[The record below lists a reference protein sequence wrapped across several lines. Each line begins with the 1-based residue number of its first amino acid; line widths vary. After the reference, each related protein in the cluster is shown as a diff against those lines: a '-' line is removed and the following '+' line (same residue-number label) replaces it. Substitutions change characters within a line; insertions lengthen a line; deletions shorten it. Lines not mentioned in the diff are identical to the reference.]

1 MNKIMKK
8 TIYTQPLC
16 EVIVVKTEHVLQAT
30 SRFSQTG
37 STISTNTTNSHY
49 SDPTGHV
56 ETTTGGESL
65 GKHNQLWEYD
75 RVGINW

>member
-1 MNKIMKK
+1 MKK

-37 STISTNTTNSHY
+37 FTTSTNTAYIHY

-65 GKHNQLWEYD
+65 GKQNQLWEYD
-75 RVGINW
+75 REEINW

>member
-16 EVIVVKTEHVLQAT
+16 KVIVVKTEQVLQAT

-37 STISTNTTNSHY
+37 STTTTNSHY

-56 ETTTGGESL
+56 ETITGGESL

>member
-1 MNKIMKK
+1 MKK
-8 TIYTQPLC
+8 TIYTPPFC

-37 STISTNTTNSHY
+37 TSTNTAYTHY

-65 GKHNQLWEYD
+65 GKHNQLWGYD

>member
-1 MNKIMKK
+1 MKK

-37 STISTNTTNSHY
+37 SSTNTAYNTHY

-56 ETTTGGESL
+56 ETTTGGVSL